1 MVETEAR
8 DAMVSLGGIGRRM
21 RAAWE
26 AVGLRFRAGLPQDR
40 RPGGGTLARI
50 LLAESVVP

>member
-1 MVETEAR
+1 
-8 DAMVSLGGIGRRM
+8 MVSLGGIGRRIK
-21 RAAWE
+21 AACE
-26 AVGLRFRAGLPQDR
+26 ALGLRLDAGLPRDR

>member
-40 RPGGGTLARI
+40 RPGSGTLARI

>member
-1 MVETEAR
+1 
-8 DAMVSLGGIGRRM
+8 MVSLGVIGRRM
-21 RAAWE
+21 RAACE
-26 AVGLRFRAGLPQDR
+26 AVGLRFHTGLSRDR